1 MKCFECRT
9 EIKGV
14 HVCSLKKEENK
25 MLEEIKLII
34 SKNLPAEVGDLLKKR
49 LQDADDLDAKY
60 KAIAKD
66 YDDLRK
72 RKDEMQKQ
80 IDGLLNRVRSQDEV
94 EAQRL
99 KNEEDARNFKL
110 VLAETKLKMVEEK
123 CATIQNLAD
132 TVFRN
137 PKLTYYENRQ
147 EDVRDKNNFYS
158 KDTNQIHKSIT
169 IEENK

>member
-1 MKCFECRT
+1 
-9 EIKGV
+9 
-14 HVCSLKKEENK
+14 

-60 KAIAKD
+60 KTIVKD
-66 YDDLRK
+66 YDDLKK
-72 RKDEMQKQ
+72 RKDELQKQ
-80 IDGLLNRVRSQDEV
+80 VDGLLNRVRIQDEV

-99 KNEEDARNFKL
+99 KNEEEARNFKL

-137 PKLTYYENRQ
+137 PKLTYYESRQ
-147 EDVRDKNNFYS
+147 DEVRDRNNFYS
-158 KDTNQIHKSIT
+158 KDTSYSSKNIVVTEDK
-169 IEENK
+169 

>member
-1 MKCFECRT
+1 
-9 EIKGV
+9 
-14 HVCSLKKEENK
+14 

-34 SKNLPAEVGDLLKKR
+34 SKNLPSEVGDLLKKR
-49 LQDADDLDAKY
+49 LQDADDLDAKC
-60 KAIAKD
+60 KAMAKD
-66 YDDLRK
+66 CDDLR
-72 RKDEMQKQ
+72 RSKDELQKQ
-80 IDGLLNRVRSQDEV
+80 VDGLLNKVKHQTEI
-94 EAQRL
+94 ETQRL

-158 KDTNQIHKSIT
+158 KDTNHTHKNIT
-169 IEENK
+169 IEEGK